1 MANLLSTIFKT
12 RELSIFSTAIKVTSL
27 AQSLDEKC
35 QFTLFAP
42 NNLAFAQLS
51 KVNLNILTDDILLLR
66 EIISI
71 HIVPGRIDYQNL
83 LRMCKIGDQEVT
95 LTSIDSSLIHINLAN
110 GIEIGGATVLSTD
123 TLPCNGIVHII
134 DRVLIPEA
142 IARTERSP
150 SIFR

>member
-12 RELSIFSTAIKVTSL
+12 RELSLFSTAIKVTSL
-27 AQSLDEKC
+27 DKIIDEKC
-35 QFTLFAP
+35 DFTLFAP

-51 KVNLNILTDDILLLR
+51 KVNLNILTDDIVILK

-71 HIVPGRIDYQNL
+71 HIVPGLINYQNL
-83 LRMCKIGDQEVT
+83 LRMCKVGDREVT
-95 LTSIDSSLIHINLAN
+95 LTSIDNSHIHVNLTN

-123 TLPCNGIVHII
+123 TLPNGIVHII
-134 DRVLIPEA
+134 DRVLMPDE

-150 SIFR
+150 SLFR

>member
-27 AQSLDEKC
+27 DRILDETSE
-35 QFTLFAP
+35 FTLFAP

-66 EIISI
+66 EIISL
-71 HIVPGRIDYQNL
+71 HIVPGRINYQNL
-83 LRMCKIGDQEVT
+83 LRMCKVGDREVT
-95 LTSIDSSLIHINLAN
+95 LTSIDNSLIHIDLTN

-123 TLPCNGIVHII
+123 TLPSNGIVHII
-134 DRVLIPEA
+134 DRVLMPEE

-150 SIFR
+150 LSFR